1 MTELEKRIWTESIG
15 RVLKENTPWDSK
27 NQSERYHVV
36 ADTVKMPPKVVL
48 ARAIN
53 IIEKEHPDTII
64 KKIGGGIPTNR
75 FIEELG
81 FKITEDLIYNIT
93 DFNKFRSHIEKR
105 IHNRKLFQDF
115 INFGFSVLTDLAIE
129 VYKVRTAIESKGIL
143 SIIVGMRAV
152 YSYEEEE
159 GTAIIGLLVSKSFKN
174 ENQDKLDFISAYDFK
189 GEPSQQLVKVRV
201 NDWSEMSQALL
212 DEFKAQFELQYDQ
225 IKNSKLTQW
234 NVEANTTNNALKY
247 VFFKNENIDYF
258 LTHKMDGNNPNLI
271 ELLRK
276 RFKRIWRCA
285 DSYKWEILKQHDL
298 LTFDWLDNDVDY
310 SSINIKESGSG
321 KRAIEPW
328 VNQMKKGDLV
338 FVMGKNQFNGIA
350 IVESEY
356 AYRANVID
364 LGSNGVKPSV
374 KVKYISKL
382 DKPIN
387 HSLKTHN
394 NPTTFAK
401 LDAYRFSLEKTIAML
416 KIKEKKTYNAL
427 VQLVSN
433 ISNME
438 DYKKIQKVGVEKKN
452 LNTILYGP
460 PGTGKTYQTISNALE
475 IVDQDYFLEY
485 ENNRAALLEKFNE
498 LTISNWSDTKGQIAF
513 CTFHQ
518 SFTYED
524 FVEGIKP
531 KVIDDK
537 DIIYEVQKGVFKSL
551 CDRARTA
558 TNDSSDF
565 DSTIN
570 SLQNDILEEGPVT
583 LATNRG
589 NKFDVNY
596 TGQTTFRIKPH
607 ESTAENPQYPA
618 SIENI
623 RALYEGAPLTDLYNP
638 SYVKGILEYLYKR
651 YDLPKYQEVKNNDKP
666 YVIIIDEINRGN
678 VASIFGELITLIE
691 PNKRSGA
698 IEELS
703 VILPYS
709 KKEFTVPNNVH
720 IIGTMNTA
728 DRSVEALDTALRR
741 RFSFKEIMPDY
752 SVIEKELGAANYWN
766 NSSVSEILKKINKRI
781 THLIDRDHQIGHSYF
796 LKLKEVPATEFS
808 ATMAAIF
815 SENIIP
821 LLQEYFFN
829 DFSKI
834 GMVIGEG
841 FLNNIEWGANDFA
854 KFDEG
859 NSEDYED
866 NLFEIID
873 PKSMKID
880 QFEEAIKSLLN

>member
-1 MTELEKRIWTESIG
+1 MKDGDKKIWQEVVNG
-15 RVLKENTPWDSK
+15 VLKENTPWDSK

-36 ADTVKMPPKVVL
+36 IDSIKMPPKIVL
-48 ARAIN
+48 ARAID
-53 IIEKEHPDTII
+53 IIRKEHSKIKI
-64 KKIGGGIPTNR
+64 KKIGGGIPTNQ

-81 FKITEDLIYNIT
+81 FQVIEDLVYNT
-93 DFNKFRSHIEKR
+93 SDDKKLRSHIEKR
-105 IHNRKLFQDF
+105 IHYRELFQDF
-115 INFGFSVLTDLAIE
+115 INFGSSVLTDLEIE
-129 VYKVRTAIESKGIL
+129 VYKVRMAIESKGIL

-159 GTAIIGLLVSKSFKN
+159 GAAIIGLLVSKNFKN
-174 ENQDKLDFISAYDFK
+174 ENQDKFDFISAYDFK
-189 GEPSQQLVKVRV
+189 GEPLQQLVKVRV

-212 DEFKAQFELQYDQ
+212 DEFKAQFELQYNQ

-247 VFFKNENIDYF
+247 VLFNNENLATFMANENIVYNKPFFTEEEFDVLNESAGLPYNKEYEGMREAYAT
-258 LTHKMDGNNPNLI
+258 LKTAYEKVEYWAQLVCK
-271 ELLRK
+271 ELFSGGEVKVRK
-276 RFKRIWRCA
+276 RPTNQANFF
-285 DSYKWEILKQHDL
+285 DSYLWAKIYPEKITKSNKWLAYTLSIEKDNGFTIKFDTINLPENTLKRREYLKLVDNYKNKTYIGISSKPDNWNDL
-298 LTFDWLDNDVDY
+298 IKKTIEFIDGLKPEFQKFMLQFDNMFD
-310 SSINIKESGSG
+310 KESFSSKPHG
-321 KRAIEPW
+321 AL
-328 VNQMKKGDLV
+328 NQ
-338 FVMGKNQFNGIA
+338 
-350 IVESEY
+350 
-356 AYRANVID
+356 
-364 LGSNGVKPSV
+364 
-374 KVKYISKL
+374 
-382 DKPIN
+382 
-387 HSLKTHN
+387 
-394 NPTTFAK
+394 
-401 LDAYRFSLEKTIAML
+401 
-416 KIKEKKTYNAL
+416 
-427 VQLVSN
+427 
-433 ISNME
+433 
-438 DYKKIQKVGVEKKN
+438 
-452 LNTILYGP
+452 ILYGP
-460 PGTGKTYQTISNALE
+460 PGTGKTYQTISQSIS
-475 IVDQDYFLEY
+475 IVDSAFFNKNQD
-485 ENNRAALLEKFNE
+485 NRDLLVERFKE
-498 LTISNWSDTKGQIAF
+498 LTITNWSDTKGQIAF

-741 RFSFKEIMPDY
+741 RFSFREIMPDY
-752 SVIEKELGAANYWN
+752 SVIEKELGAENFWN

-808 ATMAAIF
+808 ATIAAIF

-873 PKSMKID
+873 PKSMKTD

>member
-27 NQSERYHVV
+27 NQSERYHV
-36 ADTVKMPPKVVL
+36 ALNSIKMPPKVVL
-48 ARAIN
+48 ARAIS
-53 IIEKEHPDTII
+53 IITKEHPEI
-64 KKIGGGIPTNR
+64 KIKSIGGGIPTNQ

-81 FKITEDLIYNIT
+81 FKITEDLIYNTT
-93 DFNKFRSHIEKR
+93 DYEKLRSQIEKR
-105 IHNRKLFQDF
+105 IKNQKIFQDF
-115 INFGFSVLTDLAIE
+115 INFGSSVLNNLDIE
-129 VYKVRTAIESKGIL
+129 VYKVRMAIESQGIL
-143 SIIVGMRAV
+143 SIIVGMRPV
-152 YSYEEEE
+152 YSYEEE
-159 GTAIIGLLVSKSFKN
+159 GRSATIGLLVSKNFKN
-174 ENQDKLDFISAYDFK
+174 KNQEKYDFISAYDFK
-189 GEPSQQLVKVRV
+189 GEPSQQLIKVKV

-212 DEFKAQFELQYDQ
+212 DEFKAQFELQYNQ

-247 VFFKNENIDYF
+247 VFFKSENVERFMTTKITKESDKPYFDLGMLSAYAKIVDKSYKANSKEAEWFYDTRDKLYHLVHLLGKRLNENFVVVYKEKPNGQRGPGLIGFKNYILAGFAPEDDVVADDLF
-258 LTHKMDGNNPNLI
+258 MKVSFSSLKENPV
-271 ELLRK
+271 
-276 RFKRIWRCA
+276 
-285 DSYKWEILKQHDL
+285 
-298 LTFDWLDNDVDY
+298 FD
-310 SSINIKESGSG
+310 INIDLNFRKGTSPFLMERDTIFASHYKEWPINEDFPQSWESLLD
-321 KRAIEPW
+321 AIE
-328 VNQMKKGDLV
+328 
-338 FVMGKNQFNGIA
+338 IE
-350 IVESEY
+350 I
-356 AYRANVID
+356 
-364 LGSNGVKPSV
+364 
-374 KVKYISKL
+374 
-382 DKPIN
+382 
-387 HSLKTHN
+387 
-394 NPTTFAK
+394 
-401 LDAYRFSLEKTIAML
+401 
-416 KIKEKKTYNAL
+416 
-427 VQLVSN
+427 
-433 ISNME
+433 
-438 DYKKIQKVGVEKKN
+438 KN
-452 LNTILYGP
+452 LTKVYKSYLARPKMNNNSSNDLRIPNQIFYGP
-460 PGTGKTYQTISNALE
+460 PGTGKTYQTISQAIS
-475 IVDQDYFLEY
+475 IVDFEFYDK
-485 ENNRAALLEKFNE
+485 NKSNRNSLVERFKE
-498 LTISNWSDTKGQIAF
+498 LTITNWSDTKGQIAF

-531 KVIDDK
+531 KVVNDK
-537 DIIYEVQKGVFKSL
+537 DIIYEVQKGIFKSI

-558 TNDSSDF
+558 TNGSSDF

-570 SLQNDILEEGPVT
+570 SLQNDILEEGPIT

-607 ESTAENPQYPA
+607 ESSAENPQYPA

-651 YDLPKYQEVKNNDKP
+651 YDLPKYQEVKNNGKP

-741 RFSFKEIMPDY
+741 RFSFRETMPDY
-752 SVIEKELGAANYWN
+752 SVVEKELGAKNFWN
-766 NSSVSEILKKINKRI
+766 DSSVSEILKKINKRI

-796 LKLKEVPATEFS
+796 LNLKDVPANEFS
-808 ATMAAIF
+808 TTMAAIF

-829 DFSKI
+829 DFSRI

-841 FLNNIEWGANDFA
+841 FLNNIKWGANDFA

-873 PKSMKID
+873 PKSMKTD